1 MEEDDEFGS
10 TGEIHKHWM
19 FYLWGPVMNIAI
31 ILAIYSYRKYAVISH
46 AVISS
51 FVGIFSL
58 AVSLH
63 ILVTTGFPDGTDH
76 LSTHYYIGF
85 IAMLT
90 IMIQLLLGL
99 ATKLLNIFDFGS
111 SLI

>member
-46 AVISS
+46 AVK
-51 FVGIFSL
+51 
-58 AVSLH
+58 
-63 ILVTTGFPDGTDH
+63 
-76 LSTHYYIGF
+76 LS
-85 IAMLT
+85 A
-90 IMIQLLLGL
+90 LLLESL
-99 ATKLLNIFDFGS
+99 VSPFLFIFLLQQAFLMV
-111 SLI
+111 LITYQLITTSVS